1 MVDILKEI
9 LKDIP
14 KDVEISIAL
23 FEAANIVLYTKNRE
37 FFLDNNGVIKEI
49 VNKIKKRIEVRID
62 PSMTMDQDQAKKE
75 IEKILTEEAGRVNI
89 IFDPQRSQVAIE
101 AEKPGLVIGKSGEV
115 LKEIKHK
122 TLWTPLVKRIPAIR
136 SKLIENVRQVLY
148 ENNDYRR
155 NFLHKIGERIY
166 SNWINEKKE
175 GWIRVSFL
183 GGARQVGRSCLYL
196 QTQESRVLLDCGVN
210 IAAQGKEAYPYFEIP
225 EFNINALDAVIISHP
240 HLDHCGLVPLLYKM
254 GYRGTVYWTAPTRD
268 ISALLCLDYISVAFK
283 EAKKA
288 IFSASDVKEM
298 VKHSIW
304 LDYEE
309 VCDITPDIRIT
320 FYNAGHTLGSAMV
333 HMHIGN
339 GLHNF
344 LYSGDTKYAR
354 TKLLESAVTKFPRL
368 ETMTLESTYGGKDNV
383 QPSREECEKQLV
395 EIIKS
400 TIERKGKI
408 LIPVLGVG
416 RAQEVML
423 IVEELIRKK
432 IILQIP
438 VFVQGMVWDV
448 TAIHTA
454 YPDFLNNQVKKA
466 IFHQD
471 NNPFLSKI
479 FKQIGSGKE
488 RQEVIEETG
497 SCIILATSGML
508 TGGASVEY
516 FRELADNPRNSLVFV
531 SYQGEGS
538 LGRRIQSG
546 EKEFV
551 MDSPEG
557 KKENVSVKMEVHTIE
572 GLSGHS
578 SRNELTRFVY
588 NLEPRPKKIIIVHGE
603 STRCL
608 DLASTLHKLNK
619 VETTAPKNLE
629 AVRIR

>member
-1 MVDILKEI
+1 MAEILKEI

-14 KDVEISIAL
+14 ENVDISIAL
-23 FEAANIVLYTKNRE
+23 FEGANIVLYTKNRA
-37 FFLDNNGVIKEI
+37 FFLDNSGVIKDI

-62 PSMTMDQDQAKKE
+62 PSMTLDEEKAKEE
-75 IEKILTEEAGRVNI
+75 IEKILTEEAGKVNI
-89 IFDPQRSQVAIE
+89 LFDPQRSQVVIE
-101 AEKPGLVIGKSGEV
+101 AEKPGLVIGKAGEV
-115 LKEIKHK
+115 LREIKAK

-136 SKLIENVRQVLY
+136 SILIENIRKVLY

-155 NFLHKIGERIY
+155 NFLHKVGERIY
-166 SNWINEKKE
+166 ANWDSEKKE
-175 GWIRVSFL
+175 EWIRVSFL

-196 QTQESRVLLDCGVN
+196 QTPESRVLLDCGVN
-210 IAAQGKEAYPYFEIP
+210 IAASGKDAYPYFETP
-225 EFNINALDAVIISHP
+225 EFNINELDAVIISHP
-240 HLDHCGLVPLLYKM
+240 HLDHCGLVPLLFKM
-254 GYRGTVYWTAPTRD
+254 GYRGPVYWTLPTRD
-268 ISALLCLDYISVAFK
+268 ISALLCLDYIGVAFK

-288 IFSASDVKEM
+288 IYTATDVKEM

-320 FYNAGHTLGSAMV
+320 FYNAGHTLGSAMA
-333 HMHIGN
+333 HLHIGN

-368 ETMTLESTYGGKDNV
+368 ETMTLESTYGGKDNI
-383 QPSREECEKQLV
+383 QPPREECERQLV
-395 EIIKS
+395 EVIKN
-400 TIERKGKI
+400 TIERKGKV

-423 IVEELIRKK
+423 IVEELVRKK
-432 IILQIP
+432 IIPEIP
-438 VFVQGMVWDV
+438 VFVQGMVWDI

-471 NNPFLSKI
+471 SNPFLSPL
-479 FKQIGSGKE
+479 FKQVGSAKE
-488 RQEVIEETG
+488 RQQIIEETG

-508 TGGASVEY
+508 QGGASVEY
-516 FRELADNPRNSLVFV
+516 FKELADNPRNSLVFV

-538 LGRRIQSG
+538 LGRRVQSG
-546 EKEFV
+546 ERMFV
-551 MDSPEG
+551 MESNG
-557 KKENVSVKMEVHTIE
+557 RRENVEVKMEIHTLE

-588 NLEPRPKKIIIVHGE
+588 NLDPRPKKIIVVHGE
-603 STRCL
+603 SSRCL

-619 VETTAPKNLE
+619 IETAAPKNLE
-629 AVRIR
+629 AIRIR

>member
-1 MVDILKEI
+1 MAEILKEI

-14 KDVEISIAL
+14 ENVDISIAL
-23 FEAANIVLYTKNRE
+23 FEGANIVLYTKNRA
-37 FFLDNNGVIKEI
+37 FFLDNSGVIKDI

-62 PSMTMDQDQAKKE
+62 PSMTLDEEKAKEE
-75 IEKILTEEAGRVNI
+75 IEKILTEEAGKVNI
-89 IFDPQRSQVAIE
+89 LFDPQRSQVVIE
-101 AEKPGLVIGKSGEV
+101 AEKPGLVIGKAGEV
-115 LKEIKHK
+115 LREIKAK

-136 SKLIENVRQVLY
+136 SILIENIRKVLY

-155 NFLHKIGERIY
+155 NFLHKVGERIY
-166 SNWINEKKE
+166 ANWDSEKKE
-175 GWIRVSFL
+175 EWIRVSFL

-196 QTQESRVLLDCGVN
+196 QTPESRVLLDCGVN
-210 IAAQGKEAYPYFEIP
+210 IAASGKDAYPYFETP
-225 EFNINALDAVIISHP
+225 EFNINELDAVIISHP
-240 HLDHCGLVPLLYKM
+240 HLDHCGLVPLLFKM
-254 GYRGTVYWTAPTRD
+254 GYRGPVYWTLPTRD
-268 ISALLCLDYISVAFK
+268 ISALLCLDYIGVAFK

-288 IFSASDVKEM
+288 IYTATDVKEM

-320 FYNAGHTLGSAMV
+320 FYNAGHTLGSAMA
-333 HMHIGN
+333 HLHIGN

-368 ETMTLESTYGGKDNV
+368 ETMTLESTYGGKDNI
-383 QPSREECEKQLV
+383 QPPREECERQLV
-395 EIIKS
+395 EVIKN
-400 TIERKGKI
+400 TVERKGKV

-423 IVEELIRKK
+423 IVEELVRKK
-432 IILQIP
+432 IIPEIP
-438 VFVQGMVWDV
+438 VFVQGMVWDI

-471 NNPFLSKI
+471 SNPFLSPL
-479 FKQIGSGKE
+479 FKQVGSAKE
-488 RQEVIEETG
+488 RQQIIEETG

-508 TGGASVEY
+508 QGGASVEY
-516 FRELADNPRNSLVFV
+516 FKELADNPRNSLVFV

-538 LGRRIQSG
+538 LGRRVQSG
-546 EKEFV
+546 ERMFV
-551 MDSPEG
+551 MESNG
-557 KKENVSVKMEVHTIE
+557 RRENVEVKMEIHTLE

-588 NLEPRPKKIIIVHGE
+588 NLDPRPKKIIVVHGE
-603 STRCL
+603 SSRCL

-619 VETTAPKNLE
+619 IETAAPKNLE
-629 AVRIR
+629 AIRIR

>member
-1 MVDILKEI
+1 MAEILKEI

-14 KDVEISIAL
+14 EKVEISLAL
-23 FEAANIVLYTKNRE
+23 FEGANIVLYTKNRE

-62 PSMTMDQDQAKKE
+62 PSMTLDQEKAQEE
-75 IEKILTEEAGRVNI
+75 ILKILAGEEAGNVNI
-89 IFDPQRSQVAIE
+89 LFDPQRSQVVIE
-101 AEKPGLVIGKSGEV
+101 AEKPGLVIGKAGEV
-115 LKEIKHK
+115 LREIKHK

-136 SKLIENVRQVLY
+136 SVMIENIRKVLY

-155 NFLHKIGERIY
+155 NFLHKVGERIY
-166 SNWINEKKE
+166 ANWVSEKRE
-175 GWIRVSFL
+175 EWIRVSFL

-196 QTQESRVLLDCGVN
+196 QTPESRVLLDCGVN
-210 IAAQGKEAYPYFEIP
+210 IAASGKDAYPYFESP

-240 HLDHCGLVPLLYKM
+240 HLDHCGLVPLLFKM
-254 GYRGTVYWTAPTRD
+254 GYRGPVYWTLPTRD
-268 ISALLCLDYISVAFK
+268 IAALLSLDYIGVTFK

-288 IFSASDVKEM
+288 LYTAADVKEM

-333 HMHIGN
+333 HLHIGN

-354 TKLLESAVTKFPRL
+354 TKLLEAAVTKFPRL

-383 QPSREECEKQLV
+383 QPTREECEKQLV
-395 EIIKS
+395 EIIKN
-400 TIERKGKI
+400 TVERKGKV

-416 RAQEVML
+416 RAQEMML
-423 IVEELIRKK
+423 IVEELVRKK
-432 IILQIP
+432 IIPEVP

-466 IFHQD
+466 IYHHD
-471 NNPFLSKI
+471 SNPFLSPI
-479 FKQIGSGKE
+479 FKQVASAKE
-488 RQEVIEETG
+488 RQQIIEETG

-508 TGGASVEY
+508 QGGASVEY

-538 LGRRIQSG
+538 MGRRVQSG
-546 EKEFV
+546 ERTFV
-551 MDSPEG
+551 MESNG
-557 KKENVSVKMEVHTIE
+557 KRENVEVKMEVYTIE

-588 NLEPRPKKIIIVHGE
+588 NLDPRPKKIIVVHGE
-603 STRCL
+603 SSRCL
-608 DLASTLHKLNK
+608 DLASSLHKLNK
-619 VETTAPKNLE
+619 IETVAPKNLE

>member
-1 MVDILKEI
+1 MAEILKEI

-14 KDVEISIAL
+14 ESVEISIAL
-23 FEAANIVLYTKNRE
+23 FEGANIVLYTKNRN
-37 FFLDNNGVIKEI
+37 FFLDNNGVIKDI

-62 PSMTMDQDQAKKE
+62 PSMTLDEEKTIEE
-75 IEKILTEEAGRVNI
+75 IGKILPEETGKINI
-89 IFDPQRSQVAIE
+89 LFDPQRSQVVIE
-101 AEKPGLVIGKSGEV
+101 AEKPGLVIGKAGEV
-115 LKEIKHK
+115 LREIKHK

-136 SKLIENVRQVLY
+136 SIIIENIRKVLY

-155 NFLHKIGERIY
+155 NFLHKVGERIY
-166 SNWINEKKE
+166 SNWMNEKRE
-175 GWIRVSFL
+175 EWIRVSFL

-196 QTQESRVLLDCGVN
+196 QTPESRVLLDCGVN
-210 IAAQGKEAYPYFEIP
+210 IAASGKDAYPYFETP
-225 EFNINALDAVIISHP
+225 EFNINELDAVVISHP
-240 HLDHCGLVPLLYKM
+240 HLDHCGLVPLLFKM
-254 GYRGTVYWTAPTRD
+254 GYRGPVYWTLPTRD
-268 ISALLCLDYISVAFK
+268 IAALLCLDYIGVAFK
-283 EAKKA
+283 EAKKSLFTA
-288 IFSASDVKEM
+288 TDVKEM

-333 HMHIGN
+333 HLHIGN

-354 TKLLESAVTKFPRL
+354 TKLLEAAVTKFPRL
-368 ETMTLESTYGGKDNV
+368 ETMTLESTYGGKDNI

-395 EIIKS
+395 DIIKN
-400 TIERKGKI
+400 TVERKGKV

-423 IVEELIRKK
+423 MVEELIRKK
-432 IILQIP
+432 IIPEIP
-438 VFVQGMVWDV
+438 VFVQGMVWDI

-454 YPDFLNNQVKKA
+454 YPDFLNNQVKKS
-466 IFHQD
+466 IFHHD
-471 NNPFLSKI
+471 SNPFLSPI
-479 FKQIGSGKE
+479 FKQVGSVKE
-488 RQEVIEETG
+488 RQQIIEETG

-516 FRELADNPRNSLVFV
+516 FRELAGNPRNSLVIV

-538 LGRRIQSG
+538 LGRRVQSG

-551 MDSPEG
+551 MESNG
-557 KKENVSVKMEVHTIE
+557 KRETVEVKMEIYTIE

-588 NLEPRPKKIIIVHGE
+588 NLDPRPKKIIVVHGE
-603 STRCL
+603 SSRCL
-608 DLASTLHKLNK
+608 DLASSLHKLNK
-619 VETTAPKNLE
+619 IETAAPKNLE
-629 AVRIR
+629 AIRIR

>member
-1 MVDILKEI
+1 MAEILKEI

-14 KDVEISIAL
+14 ESVEISIAL
-23 FEAANIVLYTKNRE
+23 FEGANIVLYTKNRE

-62 PSMTMDQDQAKKE
+62 PSMTLDEEKAIEE
-75 IEKILTEEAGRVNI
+75 IGKILPRETGKINI
-89 IFDPQRSQVAIE
+89 LFDPQRSQVVIE
-101 AEKPGLVIGKSGEV
+101 AEKPGLVIGKAGEI
-115 LKEIKHK
+115 LKEIKRK

-136 SKLIENVRQVLY
+136 SKIIENIRKVLY

-155 NFLHKIGERIY
+155 NFLHKVGERIY
-166 SNWINEKKE
+166 ANWVNEKKE
-175 GWIRVSFL
+175 EWIRVSFL

-196 QTQESRVLLDCGVN
+196 QTPESRVLLDCGVN
-210 IAAQGKEAYPYFEIP
+210 IAASGKDAYPYFETP
-225 EFNINALDAVIISHP
+225 EFNINELDAVIISHP
-240 HLDHCGLVPLLYKM
+240 HLDHCGLTPLLFKM
-254 GYRGTVYWTAPTRD
+254 GYRGPVYWTAPTRD
-268 ISALLCLDYISVAFK
+268 ISALLCLDYIGVAFK
-283 EAKKA
+283 EAKKSLFTA
-288 IFSASDVKEM
+288 TDVKEM

-333 HMHIGN
+333 HLHIGN

-354 TKLLESAVTKFPRL
+354 TKLLEAAVTKFPRL

-383 QPSREECEKQLV
+383 QPPREECEKQLV
-395 EIIKS
+395 EIIKK
-400 TIERKGKI
+400 TTERKGKV

-432 IILQIP
+432 IIPEIP

-466 IFHQD
+466 IFHHD
-471 NNPFLSKI
+471 SNPFLSTI
-479 FKQIGSGKE
+479 FKQVGSAKE
-488 RQEVIEETG
+488 RQQIIEETG
-497 SCIILATSGML
+497 ACIILATSGML
-508 TGGASVEY
+508 QGGASVEY
-516 FRELADNPRNSLVFV
+516 FRELAGDPRNSLVFV

-538 LGRRIQSG
+538 LGKRVQSG
-546 EKEFV
+546 ERVFV
-551 MDSPEG
+551 MESNG
-557 KKENVSVKMEVHTIE
+557 KRENVEVKMEIHSIE

-588 NLEPRPKKIIIVHGE
+588 NLDPRPKKIIVVHGE
-603 STRCL
+603 SSRCL

-619 VETTAPKNLE
+619 IETAAPKNLE
-629 AVRIR
+629 AIRIR

>member
-23 FEAANIVLYTKNRE
+23 FEGANIVLYTKTRE
-37 FFLDNNGVIKEI
+37 FFLDNNSIVKSI
-49 VNKIKKRIEVRID
+49 VNKIKKRVEIRID
-62 PSMTMDQDQAKKE
+62 PSMTIDEEQANKE
-75 IEKILTEEAGRVNI
+75 IKKILPSDAGNTNI
-89 IFDPQRSQVAIE
+89 IFDPQRSQVIIE
-101 AEKPGLVIGKSGEV
+101 AEKPGLVIGKSGEI
-115 LKEIKHK
+115 LKEIKRK
-122 TLWTPLVKRIPAIR
+122 TLWVPLVKRIPALH
-136 SKLIENVRQVLY
+136 SKIIENIRQVLY

-155 NFLHKIGERIY
+155 NFLHKVGERIY
-166 SNWINEKKE
+166 SNWVSEKKE
-175 GWIRVSFL
+175 CWIRVTYL
-183 GGARQVGRSCLYL
+183 GGGRQVGRSCLYL
-196 QTQESRVLLDCGVN
+196 QTPESRVLLDCGAN
-210 IAAQGKEAYPYFEIP
+210 IATTGKDAYPYFETP
-225 EFNINALDAVIISHP
+225 EFNINELDAVIISHP
-240 HLDHCGLVPLLYKM
+240 HLDHCGLVPLLFKM
-254 GYRGTVYWTAPTRD
+254 GYRGPVYWTAPTRD
-268 ISALLCLDYISVAFK
+268 ISALLCLDYIGVAFK
-283 EAKKA
+283 EAKKS
-288 IFSASDVKEM
+288 IFSAGDVKEM

-309 VCDITPDIRIT
+309 VCDITPDIRVT
-320 FYNAGHTLGSAMV
+320 LYNAGHTLGSAMV
-333 HMHIGN
+333 HLHIGN

-354 TKLLESAVTKFPRL
+354 TKLLEAAVTKFPRL
-368 ETMTLESTYGGKDNV
+368 ETMTLEATYGGKDNV
-383 QPSREECEKQLV
+383 QPSREECEKQLTDV
-395 EIIKS
+395 IKR
-400 TIERKGKI
+400 TIDRKGKV

-423 IVEELIRKK
+423 IVEELIRTKA
-432 IILQIP
+432 IPNVP

-454 YPDFLNNQVKKA
+454 YPDFLNNQVKKS
-466 IFHQD
+466 IFHHD
-471 NNPFLSKI
+471 SNPFLSKV
-479 FKQIGSGKE
+479 FKQVASAKE
-488 RQEVIEETG
+488 RQQVLEENG

-516 FRELADNPRNSLVFV
+516 FRDMADSPKNSIVFV

-538 LGRRIQSG
+538 LGKRIQSG
-546 EKEFV
+546 ERQFL
-551 MDSPEG
+551 MDSYDG
-557 KKENVSVKMEVHTIE
+557 KKENIAVKMEVITIE

-588 NLEPRPKKIIIVHGE
+588 NLEPRPKKIIINHGE
-603 STRCL
+603 SSRCL

>member
-1 MVDILKEI
+1 MAEILKEI

-14 KDVEISIAL
+14 ESVEISIAL
-23 FEAANIVLYTKNRE
+23 FEGANIVLYTKNRN

-62 PSMTMDQDQAKKE
+62 PSMTLDEEKTIEE
-75 IEKILTEEAGRVNI
+75 IGKILPEETGKINI
-89 IFDPQRSQVAIE
+89 LFDPQRSQVVIE
-101 AEKPGLVIGKSGEV
+101 AEKPGLVIGKAGEV
-115 LKEIKHK
+115 LREIKHK
-122 TLWTPLVKRIPAIR
+122 TLWTPLVKRIPAIK
-136 SKLIENVRQVLY
+136 SIIIENIRKVLY

-155 NFLHKIGERIY
+155 NFLHKVGERIY
-166 SNWINEKKE
+166 SNWMNEKRE
-175 GWIRVSFL
+175 EWIRVSFL

-196 QTQESRVLLDCGVN
+196 QTPESRVLLDCGVN
-210 IAAQGKEAYPYFEIP
+210 IAASGKDAYPYFETP
-225 EFNINALDAVIISHP
+225 EFNINELDAVVISHP
-240 HLDHCGLVPLLYKM
+240 HLDHCGLVPLLFKM
-254 GYRGTVYWTAPTRD
+254 GYRGPVYWTLPTRD
-268 ISALLCLDYISVAFK
+268 IAALLCLDYIGVAFK
-283 EAKKA
+283 EAKKSLFTA
-288 IFSASDVKEM
+288 TDVKEM

-333 HMHIGN
+333 HLHIGN

-354 TKLLESAVTKFPRL
+354 TKLLEAAVTKFPRL
-368 ETMTLESTYGGKDNV
+368 ETMTLESTYGGKDNI

-395 EIIKS
+395 DIIKN
-400 TIERKGKI
+400 TVERKGKV

-423 IVEELIRKK
+423 MVEELIRKK
-432 IILQIP
+432 IIPEIP
-438 VFVQGMVWDV
+438 VFVQGMVWDI

-454 YPDFLNNQVKKA
+454 YPDFLNNQVKKS
-466 IFHQD
+466 IFHHD
-471 NNPFLSKI
+471 SNPFLSPI
-479 FKQIGSGKE
+479 FKQVGSVKE
-488 RQEVIEETG
+488 RQQIIEETG

-516 FRELADNPRNSLVFV
+516 FRELAGNPRNSLVIV

-538 LGRRIQSG
+538 LGRRVQSG

-551 MDSPEG
+551 MESNG
-557 KKENVSVKMEVHTIE
+557 KRETVEVKMEIYTIE

-588 NLEPRPKKIIIVHGE
+588 NLDPRPKKIIVVHGE
-603 STRCL
+603 SSRCL
-608 DLASTLHKLNK
+608 DLASSLHKLNK
-619 VETTAPKNLE
+619 IETAAPKNLE
-629 AVRIR
+629 AIRIR

>member
-1 MVDILKEI
+1 MAEILKEI

-14 KDVEISIAL
+14 ESVEISIAL
-23 FEAANIVLYTKNRE
+23 FEGANIVLYTKNRD
-37 FFLDNNGVIKEI
+37 FFLDNNGVIRDI

-62 PSMTMDQDQAKKE
+62 PSMTIDEEKAKEE
-75 IEKILTEEAGRVNI
+75 IGKILPEDTGKVNI
-89 IFDPQRSQVAIE
+89 IFDPQRSQVVIE

-136 SKLIENVRQVLY
+136 SIMIENIRKVLY

-155 NFLHKIGERIY
+155 NFLHKVGERIY
-166 SNWINEKKE
+166 SNWINEKRE
-175 GWIRVSFL
+175 EWIRVSFL

-196 QTQESRVLLDCGVN
+196 QTPESRILLDCGVN
-210 IAAQGKEAYPYFEIP
+210 IAASGKDAYPYFEIP
-225 EFNINALDAVIISHP
+225 EFNINELDAIVISHP
-240 HLDHCGLVPLLYKM
+240 HLDHCGLVPLLFKM
-254 GYRGTVYWTAPTRD
+254 GYKGPVYWTAPTRD
-268 ISALLCLDYISVAFK
+268 ISALLCLDFIGVAFK

-288 IFSASDVKEM
+288 LFTATDVKEM

-309 VCDITPDIRIT
+309 VCDITPDVRIT

-333 HMHIGN
+333 HLHIGN

-354 TKLLESAVTKFPRL
+354 TKLLEAAVTKFPRL
-368 ETMTLESTYGGKDNV
+368 ETMTLESTYGGKDNI
-383 QPSREECEKQLV
+383 QPPREECEKQLV
-395 EIIKS
+395 ELIKN
-400 TIERKGKI
+400 TVERKGKI

-423 IVEELIRKK
+423 MVEELIRKK
-432 IILQIP
+432 TIPEIP

-466 IFHQD
+466 IFHHD
-471 NNPFLSKI
+471 SNPFLSPI
-479 FKQIGSGKE
+479 FKQVGSVKE
-488 RQEVIEETG
+488 RQQVIEETG

-508 TGGASVEY
+508 QGGASVEY
-516 FRELADNPRNSLVFV
+516 FKELADNPRNSIVFV

-538 LGRRIQSG
+538 LGRRVQAG
-546 EKEFV
+546 EKNFIME
-551 MDSPEG
+551 SNG
-557 KKENVSVKMEVHTIE
+557 KRENVEVKIEVHSIE

-588 NLEPRPKKIIIVHGE
+588 NLDPRPKKIIVVHGE
-603 STRCL
+603 SSRCL
-608 DLASTLHKLNK
+608 DLASTLHKQNK
-619 VETTAPKNLE
+619 IETAAPKNLE
-629 AVRIR
+629 VVRIR

>member
-1 MVDILKEI
+1 MAEILKEI

-14 KDVEISIAL
+14 ESVEISIAL
-23 FEAANIVLYTKNRE
+23 FEGANIVLYTKNRN

-62 PSMTMDQDQAKKE
+62 PSMTLDEEKTIEE
-75 IEKILTEEAGRVNI
+75 IGKILPEETGKINI
-89 IFDPQRSQVAIE
+89 LFDPQRSQVVIE
-101 AEKPGLVIGKSGEV
+101 AEKPGLVIGKAGEV
-115 LKEIKHK
+115 LREIKHK

-136 SKLIENVRQVLY
+136 SIIIENIRKVLY

-155 NFLHKIGERIY
+155 NFLHKVGERIY
-166 SNWINEKKE
+166 SNWMNEKRE
-175 GWIRVSFL
+175 EWIRVSFL

-196 QTQESRVLLDCGVN
+196 QTPESRVLLDCGVN
-210 IAAQGKEAYPYFEIP
+210 IAASGKDAYPYFETP
-225 EFNINALDAVIISHP
+225 EFNINELDAVVISHP
-240 HLDHCGLVPLLYKM
+240 HLDHCGLVPLLFKM
-254 GYRGTVYWTAPTRD
+254 GYRGPVYWTLPTRD
-268 ISALLCLDYISVAFK
+268 IAALLCLDYIGVAFK
-283 EAKKA
+283 EAKKSLFTA
-288 IFSASDVKEM
+288 TDVKEM

-333 HMHIGN
+333 HLHIGN

-354 TKLLESAVTKFPRL
+354 TKLLEAAVTKFPRL
-368 ETMTLESTYGGKDNV
+368 ETMTLESTYGGKDNI

-395 EIIKS
+395 DIIKN
-400 TIERKGKI
+400 TVERKGKV

-423 IVEELIRKK
+423 MVEELIRKK
-432 IILQIP
+432 IIPEIP
-438 VFVQGMVWDV
+438 VFVQGMVWDI

-454 YPDFLNNQVKKA
+454 YPDFLNNQVKKS
-466 IFHQD
+466 IFHHD
-471 NNPFLSKI
+471 SNPFLSPI
-479 FKQIGSGKE
+479 FKQVGSVKE
-488 RQEVIEETG
+488 RQQIIEETG

-516 FRELADNPRNSLVFV
+516 FRELAGNPRNSLVIV

-538 LGRRIQSG
+538 LGRRVQSG

-551 MDSPEG
+551 MESNG
-557 KKENVSVKMEVHTIE
+557 KRETVEVKMEIYTIE

-588 NLEPRPKKIIIVHGE
+588 NLDPRPKKIIVVHGE
-603 STRCL
+603 SSRCL
-608 DLASTLHKLNK
+608 DLASSLHKLNK
-619 VETTAPKNLE
+619 IETAAPKNLE
-629 AVRIR
+629 AIRIR

>member
-1 MVDILKEI
+1 MAEILKEI

-14 KDVEISIAL
+14 ENVDISIAL
-23 FEAANIVLYTKNRE
+23 FEGANIVLYTKNRA
-37 FFLDNNGVIKEI
+37 FFLDNSGVIKDI

-62 PSMTMDQDQAKKE
+62 PSMTLDEEKAKEE
-75 IEKILTEEAGRVNI
+75 IEKILTEEAGKVNI
-89 IFDPQRSQVAIE
+89 LFDPQRSQVVIE
-101 AEKPGLVIGKSGEV
+101 AEKPGLVIGKAGEV
-115 LKEIKHK
+115 LREIKAK

-136 SKLIENVRQVLY
+136 SILIENIRKVLY

-155 NFLHKIGERIY
+155 NFLHKVGERIY
-166 SNWINEKKE
+166 ANWDSEKKE
-175 GWIRVSFL
+175 EWIRVSFL

-196 QTQESRVLLDCGVN
+196 QTPESRVLLDCGVN
-210 IAAQGKEAYPYFEIP
+210 IAASGKDAYPYFETP
-225 EFNINALDAVIISHP
+225 EFNINELDAVIISHP
-240 HLDHCGLVPLLYKM
+240 HLDHCGLVPLLFKM
-254 GYRGTVYWTAPTRD
+254 GYRGPVYWTLPTRD
-268 ISALLCLDYISVAFK
+268 ISALLCLDYIGVAFK

-288 IFSASDVKEM
+288 IYTATDVKEM

-320 FYNAGHTLGSAMV
+320 FYNAGHTLGSAMA
-333 HMHIGN
+333 HLHIGN

-368 ETMTLESTYGGKDNV
+368 ETMTLESTYGGKDNI
-383 QPSREECEKQLV
+383 QPPREEWERKLV
-395 EIIKS
+395 EVIKN
-400 TIERKGKI
+400 TIERKGKV

-423 IVEELIRKK
+423 IVEELVRKK
-432 IILQIP
+432 IIPEIP
-438 VFVQGMVWDV
+438 VFVQGMVWDI

-471 NNPFLSKI
+471 SNPFLSPL
-479 FKQIGSGKE
+479 FKQVGSAKE
-488 RQEVIEETG
+488 RQQIIEETG

-508 TGGASVEY
+508 QGGASVEY
-516 FRELADNPRNSLVFV
+516 FKELADNPRNSLVFV

-538 LGRRIQSG
+538 LGRRVQSG
-546 EKEFV
+546 ERMFV
-551 MDSPEG
+551 MESNG
-557 KKENVSVKMEVHTIE
+557 RRENVEVKMEIHTLE

-588 NLEPRPKKIIIVHGE
+588 NLDPRPKKIIVVHGE
-603 STRCL
+603 SSRCL

-619 VETTAPKNLE
+619 IETAAPKNLE
-629 AVRIR
+629 AIRIR

>member
-1 MVDILKEI
+1 MAEILKEI

-14 KDVEISIAL
+14 ESVEISIAL
-23 FEAANIVLYTKNRE
+23 FEGANIVLYTKNRD
-37 FFLDNNGVIKEI
+37 FFLDNNGVIRDI

-62 PSMTMDQDQAKKE
+62 PSMTIDEEKAKEE
-75 IEKILTEEAGRVNI
+75 IGKILPEDTGKLNI
-89 IFDPQRSQVAIE
+89 IFDPQRSQVVIE

-136 SKLIENVRQVLY
+136 SIMIENIRKVLY

-155 NFLHKIGERIY
+155 NFLHKVGERIY
-166 SNWINEKKE
+166 SNWINEKRE
-175 GWIRVSFL
+175 EWIRVSFL

-196 QTQESRVLLDCGVN
+196 QTPESRILLDCGVN
-210 IAAQGKEAYPYFEIP
+210 IAASGKDAYPYFEIP
-225 EFNINALDAVIISHP
+225 EFNINELDAIVISHP
-240 HLDHCGLVPLLYKM
+240 HLDHCGLVPLLFKM
-254 GYRGTVYWTAPTRD
+254 GYKGPVYWTAPTRD
-268 ISALLCLDYISVAFK
+268 ISALLCLDFIGVAFK

-288 IFSASDVKEM
+288 LFTATDVKEM

-309 VCDITPDIRIT
+309 VCDITPDVRIT

-333 HMHIGN
+333 HLHIGN

-354 TKLLESAVTKFPRL
+354 TKLLEAAVTKFPRL
-368 ETMTLESTYGGKDNV
+368 ETMTLESTYGGKDNI
-383 QPSREECEKQLV
+383 QPPREECEKQLV
-395 EIIKS
+395 ELIKN
-400 TIERKGKI
+400 TVERKGKI

-423 IVEELIRKK
+423 MVEELIRKK
-432 IILQIP
+432 TIPEIP

-466 IFHQD
+466 IFHHD
-471 NNPFLSKI
+471 SNPFLSPI
-479 FKQIGSGKE
+479 FKQVGSVKE
-488 RQEVIEETG
+488 RQQVIEETG

-508 TGGASVEY
+508 QGGASVEY
-516 FRELADNPRNSLVFV
+516 FKELADNPRNSIVFV

-538 LGRRIQSG
+538 LGKRVQAG
-546 EKEFV
+546 EKNFIME
-551 MDSPEG
+551 SNG
-557 KKENVSVKMEVHTIE
+557 KRENVEVKIEVHSIE

-588 NLEPRPKKIIIVHGE
+588 NLDPRPKKIIVVHGE
-603 STRCL
+603 SSRCL
-608 DLASTLHKLNK
+608 DLASTLHKQNK
-619 VETTAPKNLE
+619 IETAAPKNLE
-629 AVRIR
+629 VVRIR

>member
-1 MVDILKEI
+1 MAEILKEI

-14 KDVEISIAL
+14 SNVEISIAL
-23 FEAANIVLYTKNRE
+23 FEGANIVLYTKNRE
-37 FFLDNNGVIKEI
+37 FFLDNNGVIRDI
-49 VNKIKKRIEVRID
+49 VNKIKKRVEVRID
-62 PSMTMDQDQAKKE
+62 PSMTMDEDKAKEE
-75 IEKILTEEAGRVNI
+75 IEKILGEDAGKTNVL
-89 IFDPQRSQVAIE
+89 FDPQRSQVVIE
-101 AEKPGLVIGKSGEV
+101 AEKPGIVIGKSGEV

-136 SKLIENVRQVLY
+136 SILIENVRKVLY

-155 NFLHKIGERIY
+155 TFLHKVGERIY
-166 SNWINEKKE
+166 SNWMNEKKE
-175 GWIRVSFL
+175 EWIRVSFL

-196 QTQESRVLLDCGVN
+196 QTPESRVLLDCGVN
-210 IAAQGKEAYPYFEIP
+210 IAASGRDAYPYFEIP
-225 EFNINALDAVIISHP
+225 EFNINALDAVVISHP
-240 HLDHCGLVPLLYKM
+240 HLDHCGLVPLLFKM
-254 GYRGTVYWTAPTRD
+254 GYRGPVYWTAPTRD
-268 ISALLCLDYISVAFK
+268 ISALLCLDYIGVAFK
-283 EAKKA
+283 EAKKSIYTA
-288 IFSASDVKEM
+288 TDVKEM

-333 HMHIGN
+333 HLHIGN

-368 ETMTLESTYGGKDNV
+368 ETMTLESTYGGKDNI
-383 QPSREECEKQLV
+383 QPSREECEKQL
-395 EIIKS
+395 IDIMKS
-400 TIERKGKI
+400 TIERRGKI

-423 IVEELIRKK
+423 IVEELLRKK
-432 IILQIP
+432 LIP
-438 VFVQGMVWDV
+438 EVLVFVQGMVWDI

-466 IFHQD
+466 IFHHD
-471 NNPFLSKI
+471 DNPFLSPI
-479 FKQIGSGKE
+479 FKQVGSVKE
-488 RQEVIEETG
+488 RQQIIEETG

-508 TGGASVEY
+508 QGGASVEY
-516 FRELADNPRNSLVFV
+516 FRELAGNPRNSIVFV

-538 LGRRIQSG
+538 LGKRVQSG

-551 MDSPEG
+551 MDAGG
-557 KKENVSVKMEVHTIE
+557 KKENVEVKMEVHSIE

-578 SRNELTRFVY
+578 SRNELMRFVY

-603 STRCL
+603 SSRCL
-608 DLASTLHKLNK
+608 DLASSIHKLNK
-619 VETTAPKNLE
+619 IETAAPKNLE
-629 AVRIR
+629 VIRIR

>member
-1 MVDILKEI
+1 MAEILKEI

-14 KDVEISIAL
+14 ESVEISIAL
-23 FEAANIVLYTKNRE
+23 FEGANIVLYTKNRN

-62 PSMTMDQDQAKKE
+62 PSMTLDEEKTIEE
-75 IEKILTEEAGRVNI
+75 IGKILPEETGKINI
-89 IFDPQRSQVAIE
+89 LFDPQRSQVVIE
-101 AEKPGLVIGKSGEV
+101 AEKPGLVIGKAGEV
-115 LKEIKHK
+115 LREIKHK
-122 TLWTPLVKRIPAIR
+122 TLWTPLVKRIPAIK
-136 SKLIENVRQVLY
+136 SIIIENIRKVLY

-155 NFLHKIGERIY
+155 NFLHKVGERIY
-166 SNWINEKKE
+166 TNWMNEKRE
-175 GWIRVSFL
+175 EWIRVSFL

-196 QTQESRVLLDCGVN
+196 QTPESRVLLDCGVN
-210 IAAQGKEAYPYFEIP
+210 IAASGKDAYPYFETP
-225 EFNINALDAVIISHP
+225 EFNINELDAVVISHP
-240 HLDHCGLVPLLYKM
+240 HLDHCGLVPLLFKM
-254 GYRGTVYWTAPTRD
+254 GYRGPVYWTLPTRD
-268 ISALLCLDYISVAFK
+268 IAALLCLDYIGVAFK
-283 EAKKA
+283 EAKKSLFTA
-288 IFSASDVKEM
+288 TDVKEM

-333 HMHIGN
+333 HLHIGN

-354 TKLLESAVTKFPRL
+354 TKLLEAAVTKFPRL
-368 ETMTLESTYGGKDNV
+368 ETMTLESTYGGKDNI

-395 EIIKS
+395 DIIKN
-400 TIERKGKI
+400 TVERKGKV

-423 IVEELIRKK
+423 MVEELIRKK
-432 IILQIP
+432 IIPEIP
-438 VFVQGMVWDV
+438 VFVQGMVWDI

-454 YPDFLNNQVKKA
+454 YPDFLNNQVKKS
-466 IFHQD
+466 IFHHD
-471 NNPFLSKI
+471 SNPFLSPI
-479 FKQIGSGKE
+479 FKQVGSVKE
-488 RQEVIEETG
+488 RQQIIEETG

-516 FRELADNPRNSLVFV
+516 FRELAGNPRNSLVIV

-538 LGRRIQSG
+538 LGRRVQSG

-551 MDSPEG
+551 MESNG
-557 KKENVSVKMEVHTIE
+557 KRETVEVKMEIYTIE

-588 NLEPRPKKIIIVHGE
+588 NLDPRPKKIIVVHGE
-603 STRCL
+603 SSRCL
-608 DLASTLHKLNK
+608 DLASSLHKLNK
-619 VETTAPKNLE
+619 IETAAPKNLE
-629 AVRIR
+629 AIRIR